1 MKSEDFNSFA
11 TSALALCRAH
21 PNRVRYVTKYKTNK
35 DGISNLI
42 LYVKKKKHCS
52 FLVYDLVLTIHCFLI
67 TSISLYF
74 FITCWFNQTIP
85 FHHSYYGFFLFRK
98 VTDDNT
104 CLIFQTNSAEDV
116 EKVERLNKAF
126 LQLMNAPATEL

>member
-42 LYVKKKKHCS
+42 L
-52 FLVYDLVLTIHCFLI
+52 
-67 TSISLYF
+67 
-74 FITCWFNQTIP
+74 
-85 FHHSYYGFFLFRK
+85 K